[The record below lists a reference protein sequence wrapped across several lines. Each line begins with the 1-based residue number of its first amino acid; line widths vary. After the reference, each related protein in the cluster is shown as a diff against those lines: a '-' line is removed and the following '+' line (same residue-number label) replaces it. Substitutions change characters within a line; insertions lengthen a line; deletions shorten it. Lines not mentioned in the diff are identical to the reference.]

1 MNRLKELRTEK
12 KLTQKEL
19 AKKIGVHYRTLQN
32 WETNETQIKPDKAQ
46 ILADYFGVTA
56 GYLLGYSD
64 DFFNNETKE
73 LDKLLNKTV
82 TLEDGTPVNREDFQ
96 NIMVGTEDDETL
108 VKFGKLKLISIMGQA
123 PSEIWDSLNDDVF
136 RMLAVAPSEYIP
148 LVALWSLL
156 SPKQKT
162 ATLNLIQSFNFE
174 EDSD

>member
-1 MNRLKELRTEK
+1 MNRLKELRTKK

-19 AKKIGVHYRTLQN
+19 AKEIGVHYRTLQN
-32 WETNETQIKPDKAQ
+32 WETNESQIKPDKAQ
-46 ILADYFGVTA
+46 TLADYFGVTA
-56 GYLLGYSD
+56 GYLLGYSN
-64 DFFNNETKE
+64 DFFNDETKE
-73 LDKLLNKTV
+73 LDKLLNKSV

-123 PSEIWDSLNDDVF
+123 PSEIWDGLNDDVF
-136 RMLAVAPSEYIP
+136 RMLAVAPSDYIS

-162 ATLNLIQSFNFE
+162 ATLNLIQSFNFG

>member
-64 DFFNNETKE
+64 DFFNDETTE
-73 LDKLLNKTV
+73 LDKLLNKSV
-82 TLEDGTPVNREDFQ
+82 TFEDGTPVNREDFQ

-108 VKFGKLKLISIMGQA
+108 IRFGKLKLISIMGQA
-123 PSEIWDSLNDDVF
+123 PSEVWDSLNDDVF
-136 RMLAVAPSEYIP
+136 RMLAVAPPEYIS
-148 LVALWSLL
+148 LIALWSLL

-174 EDSD
+174 ETGD